1 MNYIGHLLII
11 TGCNLT
17 SAFID
22 VPLRITS
29 SVAVLKICA
38 ITAGIK
44 NNKLLIKIFGQITYI
59 SSFLIN
65 NVLKDYD
72 EITEEIRNHYKT
84 QICMM

>member
-1 MNYIGHLLII
+1 MNYIGHLLILTSTV

-38 ITAGIK
+38 ISAGIK
-44 NNKLLIKIFGQITYI
+44 NNKLLIKKKVT
-59 SSFLIN
+59 
-65 NVLKDYD
+65 K
-72 EITEEIRNHYKT
+72 
-84 QICMM
+84 